1 MPRSEEVEQST
12 LLWLSSGSSSSSM
25 EIRLSVLRNKG
36 QLPNGVGQECL
47 PTQKFVGVV
56 REAVGDCL
64 A

>member
-1 MPRSEEVEQST
+1 
-12 LLWLSSGSSSSSM
+12 M
-25 EIRLSVLRNKG
+25 EILLSVLRNKG